1 MPRLVGRLTSGMQHS
16 SVITEEHRRQYEQ
29 SGWFIAEQAISAEHL
44 QILRDACDTLIDS
57 MHQEMD
63 RLGTDHIHISHRGRR
78 YHIAKKHDEVP
89 ALRQYI
95 FGDLMADVCR
105 ATIGENAFLF
115 YDQYVVKA
123 AEQGSRFSWHQ
134 DSGYL
139 DFEHPPYVTVWAA
152 VDDMT
157 IDNGTAWILPTSQLG
172 IRTRVEHIRDENSG
186 DRIGYFGADPG
197 IPAIVPAGSLV
208 VFSSVTFHR
217 SGQNTTDRMRR
228 AYVTQ
233 YSPGEI
239 RDPSG
244 ELIHLAT
251 PFLNQNVNVATNDHF

>member
-1 MPRLVGRLTSGMQHS
+1 MKSSPHHSTSP
-16 SVITEEHRRQYEQ
+16 ITATHREHYREHGYFIVENAICEEH
-29 SGWFIAEQAISAEHL
+29 L
-44 QILRDACDTLIDS
+44 TILRDACDTLIDS

-89 ALRQYI
+89 PLRQYI
-95 FGDLMADVCR
+95 FSQLMADVCA
-105 ATIGENAFLF
+105 ATIGADAFLF

-123 AEQGSRFSWHQ
+123 AEKGTRFSWHQ

-139 DFEHPPYVTVWAA
+139 DFPHPTYVTVWAA

-157 IDNGTAWILPTSQLG
+157 LENGTAWVLPWSELG
-172 IRTRVEHIRDENSG
+172 VRTRVEHIKDEQSG
-186 DRIGYFGADPG
+186 DRIGYFGAAAG
-197 IPAIVPAGSLV
+197 VPAVVPAGSLV
-208 VFSSVTFHR
+208 VFSSVTFHS
-217 SGQNTTDRMRR
+217 SGQNVTDQMRR

-233 YSPGEI
+233 YSPVEI

-251 PFLNQNVNVATNDHF
+251 PFLKDGRHVVERAS

>member
-1 MPRLVGRLTSGMQHS
+1 MAARSP
-16 SVITEEHRRQYEQ
+16 ITAEHRRQYQE
-29 SGWFIAEQAISAEHL
+29 SGWFIAERAIGTDDL
-44 QILRDACDTLIDS
+44 QILRDACDVLMES
-57 MHQEMD
+57 MHREMD

-95 FGDLMADVCR
+95 FGELMADVCR

-139 DFEHPPYVTVWAA
+139 DFDHPPYVTVWAA

-157 IDNGTAWILPTSQLG
+157 IENGTAWILPTSKLG
-172 IRTRVEHIRDENSG
+172 IRTRVQHIRDEQSG
-186 DRIGYFGADPG
+186 DRIGYFGDDPG

-217 SGQNTTDRMRR
+217 SGQNTTDNMRR

-244 ELIHLAT
+244 QLIHLAT
-251 PFLNQNVNVATNDHF
+251 PFLNQNVNVARTGDRLAAETRPSG